1 MLRNTILCSRTINI
15 TLVRRIFSC
24 ILQFLMLRNAI
35 LCSRT
40 ISALVLY
47 FMNDDLRTLKRNI
60 VRVSAIAETELKD
73 YLCGRGFEISEFG
86 PIAGLPDGIACH
98 PDLVYCRLF
107 HGDNTAFESNSPI
120 KDLAQLSSITG
131 SIDRGLF
138 RGDARRLSADY
149 PEDIIYNACSTG
161 KYFLHN
167 LKYTAPEL
175 LAAAKAARLELIDIP
190 QGYAK
195 CSIAVVSENAIITYD
210 RGIAAAIEATGG
222 KILAH
227 GNASGSALS
236 ANLHKTM
243 SSHIDFAK
251 TNESR
256 IRTAI
261 SVLLI
266 EPGHI
271 NLPGYN
277 TGFIGGCTGL
287 DFIHNELIFNGDLSL
302 HPDGDRIREFVE
314 SHGVT
319 IKDFPGRPL
328 TDIGSIIF

>member
-1 MLRNTILCSRTINI
+1 MHKEAPKTVYLS
-15 TLVRRIFSC
+15 VASD
-24 ILQFLMLRNAI
+24 
-35 LCSRT
+35 S
-40 ISALVLY
+40 
-47 FMNDDLRTLKRNI
+47 
-60 VRVSAIAETELKD
+60 ELKD
-73 YLCGRGFEISEFG
+73 YLRSRKFEVSEFG
-86 PIAGLPDGIACH
+86 PIAGLPEGIACH

-138 RGDARRLSADY
+138 CGDARRLSADY

-175 LAAAKAARLELIDIP
+175 LGAAKTAGLELIDIP

-210 RGIAAAIEATGG
+210 RGIASAIAAVGG
-222 KILAH
+222 KVISYDATLDC
-227 GNASGSALS
+227 SVTD
-236 ANLHKTM
+236 K
-243 SSHIDFAK
+243 
-251 TNESR
+251 SR
-256 IRTAI
+256 NTLE
-261 SVLLI
+261 VLLI
-266 EPGHI
+266 TPGHI

-302 HPDGDRIREFVE
+302 HPDGDRIREFTE

>member
-1 MLRNTILCSRTINI
+1 MLRNTILC
-15 TLVRRIFSC
+15 
-24 ILQFLMLRNAI
+24 LQ
-35 LCSRT
+35 T

-60 VRVSAIAETELKD
+60 VRVSAAAEAELKE

-86 PIAGLPDGIACH
+86 PIEGLPEGIACH
-98 PDLVYCRLF
+98 PDLVYCRLTQ
-107 HGDNTAFESNSPI
+107 GN
-120 KDLAQLSSITG
+120 
-131 SIDRGLF
+131 LF
-138 RGDARRLSADY
+138 RGDESHLKPQY
-149 PEDIIYNACSTG
+149 PCDVLYNACSTG

-175 LAAAKAARLELIDIP
+175 LEAARSAGLELIDIP

-195 CSIAVVSENAIITYD
+195 CSIAVVSETAIITYD
-210 RGIAAAIEATGG
+210 RGIAAAIEAAGG
-222 KILAH
+222 IL
-227 GNASGSALS
+227 
-236 ANLHKTM
+236 
-243 SSHIDFAK
+243 D
-251 TNESR
+251 
-256 IRTAI
+256 
-261 SVLLI
+261 VLLV

-271 NLPGYN
+271 KLPGYS

-302 HPDGDRIREFVE
+302 HPDGDSIREFVE